1 MRRTPPPE
9 LSDGTELP
17 TIRLELIEDVSPQD
31 SGGFLKLI
39 RQRLRAHYPD
49 GSSSE
54 PFSYDSID
62 RRAIDAV
69 VICAHF
75 LSKEQSSTEQS
86 SKEGRWVYL
95 RSALRPPLFNRAK
108 TRGPYQVPEPPGAL
122 WELPAG
128 LVEERDQ
135 NPAGPALTAQRE
147 LFEEV
152 GFQVPLETV
161 RSLGPALL
169 PAPGFV
175 AEQHFYF
182 QVEVDPATR
191 VEPGLDGSPL
201 EHFGQVIAIP
211 LTEALEWCRRG
222 TIQDAKTEL
231 GLRRLAEELA

>member
-1 MRRTPPPE
+1 
-9 LSDGTELP
+9 
-17 TIRLELIEDVSPQD
+17 LIEDVSPQD
-31 SGGFLKLI
+31 TTGFLRLI
-39 RQRLRAHYPD
+39 RRRFRAHYPD

-54 PFSYDSID
+54 PFLYDSID

-75 LSKEQSSTEQS
+75 QSGDSSRDSSTDS
-86 SKEGRWVYL
+86 SPARPWVYL

-108 TRGPYQVPEPPGAL
+108 TRGPYAVPEPPGAL

-128 LVEERDQ
+128 LVEEHDQ
-135 NPAGPALTAQRE
+135 NPTGPALTAQRE
-147 LFEEV
+147 LFEEL
-152 GFQVPLETV
+152 GFQVPLDTV

-182 QVEVDPATR
+182 HVEVDPVTR
-191 VEPGLDGSPL
+191 REPALDGSPL
-201 EHFGQVIAIP
+201 EHFGQVIALP
-211 LTEALEWCRRG
+211 LAEALEWCRKG

>member
-1 MRRTPPPE
+1 
-9 LSDGTELP
+9 
-17 TIRLELIEDVSPQD
+17 LIEDVSPQD
-31 SGGFLKLI
+31 AGGFLRLI
-39 RQRLRAHYPD
+39 RQRFCAHYPD
-49 GSSSE
+49 GSSSK
-54 PFSYDSID
+54 PFLYDSID

-75 LSKEQSSTEQS
+75 QSKGGS
-86 SKEGRWVYL
+86 SKGGSSNDPSKTGPWVYL

-108 TRGPYQVPEPPGAL
+108 TRGPYEVSEPLGAL

-147 LFEEV
+147 LFEEL

-182 QVEVDPATR
+182 HVEVDPTAR
-191 VEPGLDGSPL
+191 QEPSLDGSAL
-201 EHFGQVIAIP
+201 EHFGQVLALP
-211 LTEALEWCRRG
+211 LTEALEWCHRG
-222 TIQDAKTEL
+222 VIQDAKTEL